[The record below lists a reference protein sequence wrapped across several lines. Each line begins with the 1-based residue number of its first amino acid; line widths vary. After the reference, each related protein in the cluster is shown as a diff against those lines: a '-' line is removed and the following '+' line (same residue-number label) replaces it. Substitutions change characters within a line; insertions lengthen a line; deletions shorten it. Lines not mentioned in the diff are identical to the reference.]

1 MNSPADRPA
10 PARTGR
16 RLVLVELNEINFDVA
31 RDYVDRLGLR
41 AFQRLMQGCAR
52 RTHAEERYEQLE
64 PWIQWVS
71 AHSGLE
77 AARHGIFRLGD
88 IVGSGVPQIFEQLE
102 AAGLRVGCVS
112 AMNAENRLRR
122 PAYFIPDP
130 WTPTPSDGSFWS
142 RTLAAAVR
150 QAVND
155 NAGGR
160 LTARSKL
167 ALAAGLLR
175 FASLRHAG
183 LYADLARRSRG
194 APWRKALFLDLFL
207 HDLHLALLERH
218 RPDFSTVFLNAGAHI
233 QHHYFLN
240 SRVRGA
246 DGPRN
251 PVWYVDADA
260 DPVGEMLALY
270 DLLLGELLALPDT
283 DLVIAT
289 GLSQQ
294 PYDRVKYY
302 WRLRDHADFLRRV
315 GIRCSGVEPRM
326 TRDFVIRFDKAEQA
340 LQAER
345 RLASLRVDGSDLPLF
360 GDIDN
365 RGDSLFA
372 TLSWPD
378 DVPEGLHI
386 VVDGRRLPLRPH
398 VVFVAIKNGMHRSA
412 GYAFFQGEV
421 ARHAPAEGAHVAD
434 LYRTIRRHFT
444 SASPRALSGELEL
457 HAGAAS

>member
-1 MNSPADRPA
+1 MTLPTDRS
-10 PARTGR
+10 ARESAGR

-31 RDYVDRLGLR
+31 RDYVERLDLR
-41 AFQRLMQGCAR
+41 SFRRLLQGCAR
-52 RTHAEERYEQLE
+52 RTYAESRYEQLE

-71 AHSGLE
+71 AHTGMD
-77 AARHGIFRLGD
+77 AGQHGVFRLGD

-102 AAGLRVGCVS
+102 AQGLRVGCVS

-142 RTLAAAVR
+142 RSLAAAVS

-155 NAGGR
+155 NAHGR
-160 LTARSKL
+160 LTFGSKL
-167 ALAAGLLR
+167 ALGAGLLR
-175 FASLRHAG
+175 FANPRHWG

-207 HDLHLALLERH
+207 HDLHMALLRRH

-240 SRVRGA
+240 ARSVGA
-246 DGPRN
+246 GGPRN
-251 PVWYVDADA
+251 PPWYVSQDV
-260 DPVGEMLALY
+260 DPVGEMLQLY
-270 DLLLGELLALPDT
+270 DRLVGELLALPDT
-283 DLVIAT
+283 DLLIAT

-302 WRLRDHADFLRRV
+302 WRLRDHADFLRRIGV
-315 GIRCSGVEPRM
+315 QFSSVEPRM
-326 TRDFVIRFDKAEQA
+326 TRDFLIRFESAEQA
-340 LQAER
+340 FGAQQM
-345 RLASLRVDGSDLPLF
+345 LASVRVEGSVTPVF

-372 TLSWPD
+372 TLSWPE
-378 DVPEGLHI
+378 DVPAELH
-386 VVDGRRLPLRPH
+386 VTAAGRRIALRPH
-398 VVFVAIKNGMHRSA
+398 VAFVAIKNGMHRSV
-412 GYAFFQGEV
+412 GYAFFHGDV
-421 ARHAPAEGAHVAD
+421 ARHAPEEGAHVAA
-434 LYRTIRRHFT
+434 LYQTIRRYFV
-444 SASPRALSGELEL
+444 SPAVMARPAGVQLQAEASR
-457 HAGAAS
+457 